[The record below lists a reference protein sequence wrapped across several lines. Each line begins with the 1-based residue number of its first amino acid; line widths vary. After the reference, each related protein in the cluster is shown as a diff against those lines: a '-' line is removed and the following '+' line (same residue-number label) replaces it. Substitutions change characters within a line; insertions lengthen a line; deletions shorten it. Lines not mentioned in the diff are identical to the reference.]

1 MIISDGQW
9 TVLKPALDAAR
20 DRGQGGRPLGE
31 ERRTIEA
38 IAWRMR
44 NGARWRAVPAE
55 LGPWWKAAQL
65 HIRWS
70 RAGVW
75 QRLFRLLR
83 DAGRAE
89 LAEVFL
95 DGSSIRA
102 HHKAAGAKGGR
113 SGTALAAR
121 AAAGARSC
129 ASPATAA
136 AGR

>member
-1 MIISDGQW
+1 M
-9 TVLKPALDAAR
+9 
-20 DRGQGGRPLGE
+20 GE
-31 ERRTIEA
+31 ARRTIEA

-44 NGARWRAVPAE
+44 NGARWRAVPRE

-75 QRLFRLLR
+75 QRLFLLLR

-89 LAEVFL
+89 LAEIFL

-102 HHKAAGAKGGR
+102 HQKAAGAKGGR
-113 SGTALAAR
+113 SGTASAAR
-121 AAAGARSC
+121 VAAGARSC
-129 ASPATAA
+129 AWPATAA